1 MNQGFLLE
9 NDTAKN
15 LYAAVADLP
24 ILDYHCHLNPQQIYQ
39 DKPFESAGELIF
51 GQDHYKWRLMRSAG
65 IAEEYITGNAAPQEK
80 FRAYARAL
88 SRSVGNPLVDFT
100 ALELYHFF
108 GMEERL
114 REDNAA
120 QIYMQVEKKILSE
133 KLSPQ
138 KIVQHA
144 GVTLIATTDDPVDSL
159 QWHEK
164 LAASAWKVR
173 VIPSFRTDRLFAFER
188 EYLTELGDVAKIKI
202 CSLQDLEQAL
212 ARRLTFF
219 RAHGCLFSDVGI
231 ENFPKTIA
239 TQAQA
244 EQIFSAIYHG
254 KTCTQAQYDALRGW
268 LFVRLGVLY
277 RQQGICMQW
286 HMAVKRNTC
295 QRLYQQYGTDC
306 GADSMGEAVSV
317 ESIAHLLNAIEQ
329 TADAKGQKDLPYTIL
344 YCLNPSMRDAMCSLA
359 ASFRNVH
366 CGAAWWFLD
375 HRQGIWDTLAS
386 CAQAG
391 SLSAFPGMLTDSRSY
406 LSYARHDFFRRILCS
421 FLAQYV
427 QDGTAAWED
436 VLQLA
441 KMLCYENMH
450 HLISTSNKNEEKKK
464 K

>member
-1 MNQGFLLE
+1 MKKTKTVFSV
-9 NDTAKN
+9 
-15 LYAAVADLP
+15 AAVL
-24 ILDYHCHLNPQQIYQ
+24 
-39 DKPFESAGELIF
+39 LIF
-51 GQDHYKWRLMRSAG
+51 L
-65 IAEEYITGNAAPQEK
+65 
-80 FRAYARAL
+80 
-88 SRSVGNPLVDFT
+88 
-100 ALELYHFF
+100 
-108 GMEERL
+108 
-114 REDNAA
+114 
-120 QIYMQVEKKILSE
+120 
-133 KLSPQ
+133 
-138 KIVQHA
+138 IVL
-144 GVTLIATTDDPVDSL
+144 GL
-159 QWHEK
+159 
-164 LAASAWKVR
+164 
-173 VIPSFRTDRLFAFER
+173 TDRLLQPK
-188 EYLTELGDVAKIKI
+188 YMTDLTEG
-202 CSLQDLEQAL
+202 SM
-212 ARRLTFF
+212 T
-219 RAHGCLFSDVGI
+219 
-231 ENFPKTIA
+231 
-239 TQAQA
+239 
-244 EQIFSAIYHG
+244 
-254 KTCTQAQYDALRGW
+254 AQYYREAGGHDVIFIGDCEVYAN
-268 LFVRLGVLY
+268 FSPMELY

-306 GADSMGEAVSV
+306 GADTMGEAVSV
-317 ESIAHLLNAIEQ
+317 ESIAHLLNSIEQ
-329 TADAKGQKDLPYTIL
+329 TLDAKGQKDLPYTIL